1 MTLLRHTDDRGQGA
15 RKRKPFRLF
24 GTLEEKR
31 YMRTVREMART
42 EERLEAVSGKRAVYA
57 ELVRSSRASVVDED
71 ESNWD
76 QAMAE
81 ARAYRACRKELKKES
96 ASAAFQLFSNTML
109 KVAVFGGASL
119 CMLQAAVPGMNGY
132 VAGAIGALFTLG
144 AAMKTWAVASTGSQ
158 EFLDAVHANIAEQ
171 AKSLAQERQRL
182 IKKLHGWKPSND

>member
-1 MTLLRHTDDRGQGA
+1 MTLLRHTDNPGREPP
-15 RKRKPFRLF
+15 KKKPFRLF
-24 GTLEEKR
+24 SALEEKR

-42 EERLEAVSGKRAVYA
+42 EEKLEAVQGKRAVYA
-57 ELVRSSRASVVDED
+57 ELVRSSRASVVEED
-71 ESNWD
+71 ESNWN

-81 ARAYRACRKELKKES
+81 ARAFNACRKELKSES
-96 ASAAFQLFSNTML
+96 ASAAFQLFSKTML

-119 CMLQAAVPGMNGY
+119 CMLQAAIPGMNGY

-144 AAMKTWAVASTGSQ
+144 AAMKTWAVVSTGSQ
-158 EFLDAVHANIAEQ
+158 EFLDAVHANISEQ